1 VRCRSSRSASA
12 DSADAVSKE
21 VESEEGSSMRQ
32 FILAAQAKLNRE
44 RFRLAVVRAHDP
56 RRRKI
61 AGKNRAK

>member
-1 VRCRSSRSASA
+1 
-12 DSADAVSKE
+12 
-21 VESEEGSSMRQ
+21 MRQ